1 MNGSGMRRRKTAFG
15 EKGSNGKNNAALR
28 PAKDMQK
35 LLVRAYRDALVAY
48 ASSISVPLTVDQATA
63 LILANEQ
70 GFRQSMV
77 AYGALL
83 QEDQPTIIQGMV
95 SSYAGMVGQYLA
107 ALGITL
113 PPGTDVSP
121 LIEAAIDVS
130 LQLIQGDYVCEV
142 FATKNFVANQLKKHL
157 N

>member
-1 MNGSGMRRRKTAFG
+1 M
-15 EKGSNGKNNAALR
+15 
-28 PAKDMQK
+28 
-35 LLVRAYRDALVAY
+35 LVRAYLDDFVAY
-48 ASSISVPLTVDQATA
+48 ASSISMPLTNDEAKA
-63 LILANEQ
+63 LILQNEQ

-83 QEDQPTIIQGMV
+83 QEDEATIIQGMV
-95 SSYAGMVGQYLA
+95 SLYSGMVTQYLA

-121 LIEAAIDVS
+121 LIEAAIGVA
-130 LQLIQGDYVCEV
+130 LQLCQDDYMHEV
-142 FATKNFVANQLKKHL
+142 FATKNFVANQLKKRL